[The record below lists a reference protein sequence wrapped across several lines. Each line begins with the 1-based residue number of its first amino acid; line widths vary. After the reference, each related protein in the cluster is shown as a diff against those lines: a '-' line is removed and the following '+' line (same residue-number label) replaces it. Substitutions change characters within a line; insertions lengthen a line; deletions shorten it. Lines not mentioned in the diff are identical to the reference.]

1 MAKIFLLADDHKIVR
16 KGVKILLEST
26 YPGAEIQEAFD
37 GDSVLI
43 KLQSASYDLLML
55 DIQMPGTDTTALVK
69 YIRIHYPELS
79 ILVFSMSAESIY
91 APIML
96 KAGAQG
102 FLSKDAP
109 LDILKIAID
118 QVLNKRNYI
127 SDSLSYTLIDQSS
140 LLKTDNPFKTLSP
153 REREIADL
161 LLAGKTMPEIC
172 IQLEIKKSTAATQKS
187 KMFKKLNISNF
198 FELKELKGNY
208 DLV

>member
-1 MAKIFLLADDHKIVR
+1 
-16 KGVKILLEST
+16 
-26 YPGAEIQEAFD
+26 
-37 GDSVLI
+37 
-43 KLQSASYDLLML
+43 
-55 DIQMPGTDTTALVK
+55 
-69 YIRIHYPELS
+69 
-79 ILVFSMSAESIY
+79 MSAESIY

-153 REREIADL
+153 REREIAAL

-208 DLV
+208 DLI

>member
-16 KGVKILLEST
+16 KGVKILLESI

-43 KLQSASYDLLML
+43 KLQSASYDLLIL
-55 DIQMPGTDTTALVK
+55 DIQMPGTDTTALLK

-102 FLSKDAP
+102 FLSKDVS
-109 LDILKIAID
+109 LDTLKIAIE
-118 QVLNKRNYI
+118 QVLNKKKYRSDYLSNY
-127 SDSLSYTLIDQSS
+127 LVEQSS

-153 REREIADL
+153 REGEIAAL
-161 LLAGKTMPEIC
+161 LLVGKTMSEIC
-172 IQLEIKKSTAATQKS
+172 IQLKIKKSTGATQKS
-187 KMFKKLNISNF
+187 KMFKKLNINNF
-198 FELKELKGNY
+198 FELKVLKSNYELA
-208 DLV
+208 

>member
-16 KGVKILLEST
+16 KGVKILLESI